1 MVRRS
6 VNLMSTWIALEMI
19 AAQQVKAGERV
30 RAKCVIP
37 TID

>member
-1 MVRRS
+1 MVRPS
-6 VNLMSTWIALEMI
+6 VDLMSTWTTLEMI